1 MSSINTTKQPDR
13 STITGITRT
22 ARRRELVDRELKT
35 IPQRVFNETGGQ
47 LRLKLNERVMEFLL
61 DQLGKAGYRRSF
73 VKAMVERH
81 LFRPL
86 LQLIFTGQVKEGEVL
101 SVDVTDDRKKLYFQ
115 CPRERQSVKAALL

>member
-1 MSSINTTKQPDR
+1 MSSINTTEQPDH
-13 STITGITRT
+13 STIAGITRT

-35 IPQRVFNETGGQ
+35 IPQRVYNETGGQ

-86 LQLIFTGQVKEGEVL
+86 LQLIFSGQVKEGEVL
-101 SVDVTDDRKKLYFQ
+101 SVEVTDDRKKLYFQ
-115 CPRERQSVKAALL
+115 CPRERQLVKPALL